1 MQVVKTFDNY
11 FSANLILNRLSN
23 DGIKCRLLDEQ
34 TVSLDPL
41 LNIAVGGIK
50 LAVQEEDVKASK
62 ELFDEYEKQYIEEAI
77 CIRCKSKSFEKLL
90 KPAHRD
96 LQTRIIQLFNKDYQ
110 LPAEVLY
117 RCGQCHL
124 ETKTLPDEHAYYN
137 V

>member
-23 DGIKCRLLDEQ
+23 DAIRCTLLDEQ

-41 LNIAVGGIK
+41 LNIAIGGIK
-50 LAVQEEDVKASK
+50 LAVHEEDAVAA
-62 ELFDEYEKQYIEEAI
+62 EALLEIYEKQYITEAT
-77 CIRCKSKSFEKLL
+77 CISCGKQAFEKLI

-96 LQTRIIQLFNKDYQ
+96 IGTRIIQFFNKEHQ
-110 LPAEVLY
+110 LPPEVLY
-117 RCGQCHL
+117 RCGNCML